1 MAPSH
6 QEVLDATVAR
16 TEAMQGLVQEICGS
30 IPVADFPQ
38 APVAALFAAG
48 SASPACAGAGRAAA
62 SAAAPGQRSQLLVAA
77 LVGGVVGAVA
87 AAAVTV
93 LLAKASGKR

>member
-16 TEAMQGLVQEICGS
+16 TEAMQGLVQEICSS
-30 IPVADFPQ
+30 IPLADFPQ
-38 APVAALFAAG
+38 APVAALFEAGRTPPACEAPRHAG
-48 SASPACAGAGRAAA
+48 SAAP
-62 SAAAPGQRSQLLVAA
+62 PGQLSQLAAAA

-87 AAAVTV
+87 AAAVTA
-93 LLAKASGKR
+93 LLAKAGGKK